1 MTSPPKQ
8 FENLNDDLVS
18 KIIKK
23 VLKHFNEYP
32 RTSQTLGNT
41 SKSFRNAVRLI
52 KPTVLHEIIP
62 TSKSFKNE
70 IKLLLEN
77 KQPIQKLSASK
88 IKKTDN
94 DFETLRI
101 AITHIN
107 NYAEYYDDD
116 TDEQI
121 LGYLADYSEDR
132 DDFETYLHHY
142 DGDQEEI
149 QTFATNARNRIIEYC
164 EELFENIKN
173 TYEKLVSQDHVY
185 IYKLGALYYMK
196 VKLQNAIGNVPK
208 KNIDAA
214 LVKSIDFHKAYLT
227 SVLTNNKLNKNNLIL
242 IDTIAFIGN
251 YNKIYKFPSSQN
263 YKEDKTL
270 TLYMHYMYYYF
281 QDKEELKK
289 KLHDTLEKL
298 RKRTSKQLF
307 ELPKNS
313 TDELKL
319 YEKCVEYFL
328 QKHPKK
334 SSEK

>member
-18 KIIKK
+18 KIIKN
-23 VLKHFNEYP
+23 VLQQFNEYP

-62 TSKSFKNE
+62 TSKSFKSE

-77 KQPIQKLSASK
+77 KQPIQKPSASK
-88 IKKTDN
+88 IKKADK
-94 DFETLRI
+94 DFKALRI

-107 NYAEYYDDD
+107 NYADYHMYA
-116 TDEQI
+116 DEDIDEDI

-149 QTFATNARNRIIEYC
+149 QTFATNARNIIIKYC
-164 EELFENIKN
+164 KELFQNIKN

-185 IYKLGALYYMK
+185 IYKLGALYYMN
-196 VKLQNAIGNVPK
+196 VKLLNAIGNVPK

-214 LVKSIDFHKAYLT
+214 LVKSIEYHKAYLT
-227 SVLTNNKLNKNNLIL
+227 SVLTNKKLNKNNLIL

-251 YNKIYKFPSSQN
+251 YNKIYKFPSSEN

-289 KLHDTLEKL
+289 KLHDTLDKL

-313 TDELKL
+313 TEELKL

-328 QKHPKK
+328 QK
-334 SSEK
+334 